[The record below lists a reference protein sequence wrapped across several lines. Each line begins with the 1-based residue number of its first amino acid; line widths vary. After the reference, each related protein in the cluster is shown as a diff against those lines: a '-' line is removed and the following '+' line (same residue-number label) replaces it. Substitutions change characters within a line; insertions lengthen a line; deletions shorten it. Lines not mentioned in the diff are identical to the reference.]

1 MNEDARRPEGR
12 GNRLEPLLDHDFD
25 GIQEYDNRLPNWWL
39 FILYGSIIFA
49 VAYWLVFQTFKI
61 GKLPVQRYDIEMV
74 KATKAQLARMSE
86 GGLNDK
92 ALVLMSGL
100 PERVQEG
107 QKIFGQYCV
116 VCHNPDGSG
125 KVGPNLT
132 DDYWIHGN
140 QPMDIYNTVT
150 NGVPA
155 KGMAA
160 WGRQLG
166 PERVESV
173 VAYVL
178 ADIKGKHLPGKSP
191 EGKYYGDQPEP
202 EASP

>member
-1 MNEDARRPEGR
+1 
-12 GNRLEPLLDHDFD
+12 
-25 GIQEYDNRLPNWWL
+25 
-39 FILYGSIIFA
+39 
-49 VAYWLVFQTFKI
+49 
-61 GKLPVQRYDIEMV
+61 
-74 KATKAQLARMSE
+74 
-86 GGLNDK
+86 
-92 ALVLMSGL
+92 
-100 PERVQEG
+100 
-107 QKIFGQYCV
+107 V